1 MTRRCNAHAGTWPPS
16 MLCTEGM
23 ARKTQPPTTEPMG
36 ILTQLMLRLRNRG
49 GVKTTQN
56 QLAIG
61 TGGGGGGGASDS
73 AEKKCCV
80 LQ

>member
-1 MTRRCNAHAGTWPPS
+1 
-16 MLCTEGM
+16 MLCTEDM
-23 ARKTQPPTTEPMG
+23 ARKTHPPTTEPMG
-36 ILTQLMLRLRNRG
+36 ILTQQLMHRLRNRG

-56 QLAIG
+56 QLAKG
-61 TGGGGGGGASDS
+61 TGGGGGGGGASDS

>member
-1 MTRRCNAHAGTWPPS
+1 
-16 MLCTEGM
+16 
-23 ARKTQPPTTEPMG
+23 MG
-36 ILTQLMLRLRNRG
+36 ILTQQLMHRLRNRG

-56 QLAIG
+56 QLVKG
-61 TGGGGGGGASDS
+61 TGGGGGGGGASDS

>member
-1 MTRRCNAHAGTWPPS
+1 
-16 MLCTEGM
+16 
-23 ARKTQPPTTEPMG
+23 MG

-56 QLAIG
+56 QLAKG
-61 TGGGGGGGASDS
+61 TGGGGGGGGASDS